1 MRKIVLDTNCLL
13 MSLPKISPYRMIWD
27 EFLKGQLILCVS
39 NEIIEEYMEI
49 LTQKTNSEIANN
61 IVSLLLSLLQIAFDR
76 N

>member
-39 NEIIEEYMEI
+39 NEIIEEYW
-49 LTQKTNSEIANN
+49 KY
-61 IVSLLLSLLQIAFDR
+61 
-76 N
+76 